1 MNMLQK
7 LCTKFVE
14 RSEALGLKGKKREEA
29 CFEFMC
35 GAATA
40 LQVAEHPEAEHV
52 TNVVAMIISVR
63 GYLEVAMIAK
73 RATESEAA

>member
-1 MNMLQK
+1 MNMLQQ

-14 RSEALGLKGKKREEA
+14 RSEALGLKGKKREDA

-40 LQVAEHPEAEHV
+40 LQAVGHPEADHV
-52 TNVVAMIISVR
+52 TKIVAMLISVR
-63 GYLEVAMIAK
+63 GYGEVVNIANK
-73 RATESEAA
+73 AKEQAAA